1 MPPTD
6 PLGPLRDRIV
16 EIDGELVRLAA
27 ERVRIA
33 REIGTRKRAQGLPTV
48 DYAQERRVLERARER
63 ALDAELDSEVAQE
76 LVARLIRAAVTA
88 QEEDSLRHFAHGRER
103 SAVVFGGA
111 GRMGRWMERFLSS
124 QGWEF
129 AAIDPLLPEDEN
141 RAARERLSGLGPSDL
156 VVMATP
162 PGRTAAIYRE
172 WLSDHGGAEGLP
184 RAVVLDLASIKTPL
198 VEPIRALRAAGARV
212 ASIHPMFGPSTVLLR
227 DSEVVVCE
235 IGDSPRD
242 REAAALAETLF
253 TPTTARL
260 VHLPLAEHDRIMADL
275 LSLAHAAAIAFALA
289 LPEAEHAVR
298 STTFRA
304 LEELS
309 AAVVRES
316 ADVYYEIQADNPHS
330 AAALDRLRSALD
342 RVREAIVSR
351 SPEAFANL
359 LAEGRRRTRGNAVP
373 ARPRPNSG

>member
-1 MPPTD
+1 MSERCGDPLD
-6 PLGPLRDRIV
+6 PLGPLRDSIR
-16 EIDGELVRLAA
+16 ELDRELVRLAA

-33 REIGTRKRAQGLPTV
+33 REIGGHKRASGLPTV
-48 DYAQERRVLERARER
+48 DYSQERRVLERAREG
-63 ALDAELDSEVAQE
+63 AADAGLDGEVGEE

-103 SAVVFGGA
+103 SAVIYGGA
-111 GRMGRWMERFLSS
+111 GRMGRWMDRFLSS
-124 QGWEF
+124 QGWEV
-129 AAIDPLLPEDEN
+129 AVLDPRLSEEEN
-141 RAARERLSGLGPSDL
+141 RAARERLADARAGDL

-172 WLSDHGGAEGLP
+172 WLGSDPGSDPEGGP
-184 RAVVLDLASIKTPL
+184 PDAVLVDLASIKTPL
-198 VEPIRALRAAGARV
+198 VEPIAALRAAGARV

-227 DSEVVVCE
+227 DAEVVVCSV
-235 IGDSPRD
+235 GDEPRD
-242 REAAALAETLF
+242 REAAELAETLF
-253 TPTTARL
+253 AATTARL
-260 VHLPLAEHDRIMADL
+260 VRLPLEEHDRVMADL

-316 ADVYYEIQADNPHS
+316 PDVYYEIQAENPHS
-330 AAALDRLRSALD
+330 AAALARLHDALD
-342 RVREAIVSR
+342 RVRAAVASR
-351 SPEAFANL
+351 SPEAFAEL
-359 LAEGRRRTRGNAVP
+359 LGEGRRRT
-373 ARPRPNSG
+373 SGT

>member
-1 MPPTD
+1 MPPAD

-16 EIDGELVRLAA
+16 EIDGDLVRLAA

-33 REIGTRKRAQGLPTV
+33 REIGARKRAEGLPTI

-63 ALDAELDSEVAQE
+63 ALESELDAEVAQH

-88 QEEDSLRHFAHGRER
+88 QEEDSLRHLGQGRER
-103 SAVVFGGA
+103 TAVVFGGA
-111 GRMGRWMERFLSS
+111 GRMGRWMDRFLAS
-124 QGWEF
+124 QGWEV
-129 AAIDPLLPEDEN
+129 AGIDPRLPEDEN
-141 RAARERLSGLGPSDL
+141 RAARERLAGAGPADL

-172 WLSDHGGAEGLP
+172 WLASPEGVAGPP

-227 DSEVVVCE
+227 DAEVVICE
-235 IGDSPRD
+235 VGDGARD
-242 REAAALAETLF
+242 REAEELAETLF
-253 TPTTARL
+253 APTTARL
-260 VHLPLAEHDRIMADL
+260 VRLPLDEHDRVMADL

-309 AAVVRES
+309 ATVVRES
-316 ADVYYEIQADNPHS
+316 PDVYYEIQAENPHS
-330 AAALDRLRSALD
+330 AAALDRLRNALD

-351 SPEAFANL
+351 SPGAFADL
-359 LAEGRRRTRGNAVP
+359 LADGRRRTPGR
-373 ARPRPNSG
+373 